1 MLCKVMES
9 HLIIQKPTA
18 LHVMEHR
25 AVITQ
30 NTTTA
35 YDLSRLKTPMCRHSR
50 ALSQQPPTSR
60 MEAQVMADRVRFH
73 S

>member
-1 MLCKVMES
+1 MEF
-9 HLIIQKPTA
+9 HHIIQKQTA
-18 LHVMEHR
+18 LHVMEAR
-25 AVITQ
+25 AVITR

-35 YDLSRLKTPMCRHSR
+35 YDLSRLKIPMCRHSR

-60 MEAQVMADRVRFH
+60 MEAQVMADRVKFH

>member
-1 MLCKVMES
+1 
-9 HLIIQKPTA
+9 
-18 LHVMEHR
+18 MEHR